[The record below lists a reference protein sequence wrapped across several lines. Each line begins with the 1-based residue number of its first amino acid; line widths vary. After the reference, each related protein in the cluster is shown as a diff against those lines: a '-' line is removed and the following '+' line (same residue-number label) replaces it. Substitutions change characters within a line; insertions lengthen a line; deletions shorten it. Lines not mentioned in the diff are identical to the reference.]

1 MKPFDKKSPDS
12 KGDSSSPRLPL
23 TPSPHQPT
31 EGRQPEAARDIL
43 ASGAS
48 DFGISLDEAQL
59 DAFDTFTALLL
70 EWNARFNLTRITDPC
85 EIAVKHYLDSL
96 SLLAVVDLP
105 SGSNLIDVGTGAGF
119 PSIPLKLVLPDLKI
133 TMLDSVRK
141 RLTFLEAVVEKL
153 NLRDMETLHAR
164 AEDAGQ
170 DPRYRGKY
178 DLAVSR
184 AVAKLN
190 VLAELCLPFCQV
202 GGRFAAYKSAD
213 VNEEVQHAEPAIKN
227 LGGEIEGI
235 HQLTLPNSNI
245 TRALVIVSKI
255 KSTPKPYPRKAG
267 TPERHPL
274 CDQ

>member
-1 MKPFDKKSPDS
+1 M
-12 KGDSSSPRLPL
+12 
-23 TPSPHQPT
+23 
-31 EGRQPEAARDIL
+31 
-43 ASGAS
+43 SGA
-48 DFGISLDEAQL
+48 GELGVSLDDGQF
-59 DAFDTFTALLL
+59 DAFDAYTSLLL
-70 EWNARFNLTRITDPC
+70 EWNSRFNLTRVTDPC

-105 SGSNLIDVGTGAGF
+105 SGSRIIDVGTGAGF

-170 DPRYRGKY
+170 DPRYREKY

-202 GGRFAAYKSAD
+202 GGRFAAYKSAEVD
-213 VNEEVQHAEPAIKN
+213 EEVHYAKPAIKT
-227 LGGEIEGI
+227 LGGEIEEI
-235 HQLTLPNSNI
+235 HHLTLPKSNI
-245 TRALVIVSKI
+245 SRTIVIVSKI
-255 KSTPKPYPRKAG
+255 EPTPKQYPRKAG
-267 TPERHPL
+267 TPERHAISN
-274 CDQ
+274 Q